1 MTYSEIE
8 NQVKQLST
16 TDQILLAEKILQ
28 WLRES
33 AQHEVDPRQ
42 LPLADSGVSAQS
54 TALRRGMLK
63 PEGPLP
69 TDEDLREDYT
79 AFLVQKYLK

>member
-8 NQVKQLST
+8 DKVRQLST
-16 TDQILLAEKILQ
+16 IEQILLAEKILQ

-33 AQHEVDPRQ
+33 ALQEVDHRE
-42 LPLADSGVSAQS
+42 LSLANSGAPVEPA
-54 TALRRGMLK
+54 ALRRGMLK
-63 PEGPLP
+63 PDGPLP

-79 AFLVQKYLK
+79 AFLIQK

>member
-8 NQVKQLST
+8 DKVRQLST
-16 TDQILLAEKILQ
+16 AEQILLAEKILQ

-33 AQHEVDPRQ
+33 ALHETDSRQ
-42 LPLADSGVSAQS
+42 LPLADSGASVKPV
-54 TALRRGMLK
+54 ALRRGMLK
-63 PEGPLP
+63 PDGPLP

-79 AFLVQKYLK
+79 AFLIQK